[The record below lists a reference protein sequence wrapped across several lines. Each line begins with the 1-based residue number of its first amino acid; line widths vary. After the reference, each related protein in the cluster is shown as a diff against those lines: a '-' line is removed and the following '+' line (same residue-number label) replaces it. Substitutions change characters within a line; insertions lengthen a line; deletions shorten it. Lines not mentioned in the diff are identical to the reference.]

1 MQVGEEILF
10 NGIVYIITHIDYNGN
25 IQLKRRD

>member
-10 NGIVYIITHIDYNGN
+10 DGIVYIIINIDYNGN